1 MTPKSGPKSASPLAE
16 RQLPMQTAVSR
27 TGTVTCWNP
36 IAVIVLAILTMAIL
50 TGCVHVIDR
59 PGTETPAPA
68 PTPITDI
75 GLIAATTPAPSA
87 SGGTAS
93 PPGTPEPGPPPTA
106 VPSPTP
112 TESADAI
119 AVASPEQTPTP
130 TAMAPPT
137 ATPVATAVPPP
148 NSTPEATTGPTVDPT
163 RTPEGG
169 QGPDPTP
176 SPTPIGTPT
185 PEPTPTPDPEDLPFL
200 NIESPKDGDIIREPS
215 VLIQGTAS
223 VGASVSAKGRAVSVG
238 EGGKFRLW
246 VPLSPGVNILDVFVI
261 NPDGQRQGRTLTVTY
276 LPLEPFF
283 LTITQ
288 PREQDRTVTTDTVR
302 LWGRTAPDATLTVN
316 GIAIPLDQHGIF
328 STTITLNPGGNSINV
343 IATSSTDDVLQET
356 LEIIYQEEQ

>member
-1 MTPKSGPKSASPLAE
+1 MTQKSGST
-16 RQLPMQTAVSR
+16 RRLPMQTSA
-27 TGTVTCWNP
+27 TLTCV
-36 IAVIVLAILTMAIL
+36 VILAILIMAVAI
-50 TGCVHVIDR
+50 GCVHVIDR
-59 PGTETPAPA
+59 PGTETSAPV
-68 PTPITDI
+68 PTPVPDV
-75 GLIAATTPAPSA
+75 GLIPEPTSAPDPM
-87 SGGTAS
+87 AS
-93 PPGTPEPGPPPTA
+93 PATSPEPGPAPTA
-106 VPSPTP
+106 TPSPTP
-112 TESADAI
+112 ADSVEAI
-119 AVASPEQTPTP
+119 AVESPEPTPTP
-130 TAMAPPT
+130 TAVAVPT
-137 ATPVATAVPPP
+137 ATPVASPVT
-148 NSTPEATTGPTVDPT
+148 TPGPTTGPTVEPT
-163 RTPEGG
+163 VEP
-169 QGPDPTP
+169 PTP
-176 SPTPIGTPT
+176 FPTPAGTPT

-215 VLIQGTAS
+215 VIIQGTAS

-238 EGGKFRLW
+238 EGGKFRLS

-343 IATSSTDDVLQET
+343 VATSSTDDILQET
-356 LEIIYQEEQ
+356 LEIIYEDQQ

>member
-1 MTPKSGPKSASPLAE
+1 MTLKSGRYGYNKRRP
-16 RQLPMQTAVSR
+16 PMQTSATQTSAASSCWRLFAVVLLAAL
-27 TGTVTCWNP
+27 TLAVT
-36 IAVIVLAILTMAIL
+36 

-59 PGTETPAPA
+59 PGTEPLATVPTPVPEVDPIPATTETAPDPGSTASPAGTPAPD
-68 PTPITDI
+68 PT
-75 GLIAATTPAPSA
+75 
-87 SGGTAS
+87 
-93 PPGTPEPGPPPTA
+93 PTA

-112 TESADAI
+112 TRAADAV
-119 AVASPEQTPTP
+119 AVENPEATP
-130 TAMAPPT
+130 TAMATPI
-137 ATPVATAVPPP
+137 ATPVTTPATI
-148 NSTPEATTGPTVDPT
+148 PEPTERPTTGPT
-163 RTPEGG
+163 EG
-169 QGPDPTP
+169 PVLTPTP
-176 SPTPIGTPT
+176 SPTPSSTGTPT
-185 PEPTPTPDPEDLPFL
+185 STPGTEPTPTLDPEEPPEDLPFL
-200 NIESPKDGDIIREPS
+200 NIESPEDGDIIREPS
-215 VLIQGTAS
+215 VIIQGTAS

-238 EGGKFRLW
+238 EGGKFRLS

-343 IATSSTDDVLQET
+343 IATSSTGDMLQET
-356 LEIIYQEEQ
+356 LEIIYQDSQ